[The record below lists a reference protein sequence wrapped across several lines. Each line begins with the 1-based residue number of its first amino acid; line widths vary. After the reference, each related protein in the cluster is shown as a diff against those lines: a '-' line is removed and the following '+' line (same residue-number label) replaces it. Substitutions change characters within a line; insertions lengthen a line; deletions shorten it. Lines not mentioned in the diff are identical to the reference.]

1 MLAMRQSWISIQRA
15 VTGSTWSPL
24 QMVVLTAIAV
34 LGIPALS
41 RGQSPS
47 DEAKGVSTESLS
59 PEAVQFFESKI
70 RPVLIEHCYRCHSS
84 DGQAV
89 RGGLSLDHR
98 DAILAGGES
107 GPAVVPHDLDE
118 SVLWD
123 AINHRGMRMPPNS
136 KLPANVI
143 EDFKSWIEMGSPDP
157 RVQTGVQVHSQVTAE
172 DIEKGKSFWSFQKP
186 SKPTVPESK
195 FQDWSR
201 TDIDRFVA
209 AAWDKQDLQPN
220 ADTSAGTLIRRL
232 YVDLIGI
239 LPDAAAVEAFE
250 MEYAK
255 SEDRAIAK
263 VVDDLL
269 AKPQFGERWGR
280 HWLDVVRFAESTGKE
295 VDATFPHAWRY
306 RDFVIDS
313 FNQDKPYD
321 YFIRQQIAGDLLPAP
336 SDKAWTENLI
346 ATGFLAIGPK
356 SLSEQNPRQFKADLI
371 DEQID
376 VTTRVVLGISVACAR
391 CHDHKFDPISQEDY
405 YALAGIFQSTETCF
419 GGSRSLRNRQPSR
432 LIELPMEDLGPEAKA
447 IAPSELA
454 KMKEQLTR
462 LQTELVEARRA
473 QRQPTST
480 NNPRNRILNAAILD
494 QAVSQLNQQIL
505 SYDSSGK
512 PQTLAMG
519 VQDSERIAN
528 ARLLARGE
536 IDKPAQ
542 EVPRGFVTVLS
553 DGSTPMPSKSS
564 GRLELANWLT
574 SRDNPLTARVMVN
587 RIWQHL
593 IGKALV
599 RETDNF
605 GLSGPAPSHPE
616 LLDYLAVDFMDHNWS
631 IKQMIRA
638 IANSRV
644 YRLSSQYDP
653 LHLEADPNNLYIAR
667 GNTRRLDAEALR
679 DSILAASQQ
688 LDTRRPRGSMIAS
701 WGQTIL
707 GPNGPAAIPPEA
719 IRAMTSES
727 TDGLGALLRP
737 LFNARN
743 NSQPFDAPTYYRSVY
758 LPIARNSLPRSLDL
772 FDFAE
777 PSLIVG
783 ERESSNTP
791 EQALYLMNSRFILEQ
806 SDALARVLIQRNS
819 NPIARIEQAFVAV
832 YGRKANEGE
841 RNAALSFYR
850 NAIKNVDDPQTDVRS
865 FRALSQL
872 CQALFGSAE
881 FRYIP

>member
-1 MLAMRQSWISIQRA
+1 MRQSWISLLRA
-15 VTGSTWSPL
+15 VGSLISPPL
-24 QMVVLTAIAV
+24 ETASIVALATVVL
-34 LGIPALS
+34 LS
-41 RGQSPS
+41 PVSLVRAQSTDVGGDS
-47 DEAKGVSTESLS
+47 STLLA

-70 RPVLIEHCYRCHSS
+70 RPVLVEHCYRCHSS

-98 DAILAGGES
+98 DAVLAGGES
-107 GPAVVPHDLDE
+107 GPAVVPGDLDE

-143 EDFKSWIEMGSPDP
+143 QDFKTWIEMGAPDP
-157 RVQTGVQVHSQVTAE
+157 RVQTGVQVRSQVTAE
-172 DIEKGKSFWSFQKP
+172 DIEKGKTFWSFQKP
-186 SKPTVPESK
+186 SKPAVPAPSLK
-195 FQDWSR
+195 DWSR

-209 AAWDKQDLQPN
+209 VAWEKQDLKPT
-220 ADTSAGTLIRRL
+220 ADTTPGTLIRRL
-232 YVDLIGI
+232 YIDLIGI
-239 LPDAAAVEAFE
+239 LPDAATAETFEIEYTKSADQAV
-250 MEYAK
+250 
-255 SEDRAIAK
+255 SN
-263 VVDDLL
+263 VVEDLL
-269 AKPQFGERWGR
+269 ARPQFGERWGR
-280 HWLDVVRFAESTGKE
+280 HWLDVVRYAESTGKE

-321 YFIRQQIAGDLLPAP
+321 HFIRQQIAGDLLPAP
-336 SDKAWTENLI
+336 TDETWTENLI

-376 VTTRVVLGISVACAR
+376 ATTRVVLGVSVACAR

-405 YALAGIFQSTETCF
+405 YALAGIFQSTETCY

-432 LIELPMEDLGPEAKA
+432 LIELPIEDLGPEAKA

-454 KMKEQLTR
+454 KMKEQLAR

-473 QRQPTST
+473 QRQPTAS

-494 QAVSQLNQQIL
+494 QAVSQLSQQIL
-505 SYDSSGK
+505 SYDSTGR
-512 PQTLAMG
+512 PLTLAMG
-519 VQDSERIAN
+519 VQDSDRIAN

-536 IDKPAQ
+536 IDKAAQ
-542 EVPRGFVTVLS
+542 EVPRGFVSVLA
-553 DGSTPMPSKSS
+553 DGSIEMPTKSS
-564 GRLELANWLT
+564 GRLELAYWLA
-574 SRDNPLTARVMVN
+574 SRENPLTARVMVN

-593 IGKALV
+593 IGKAFV

-616 LLDYLAVDFMDHNWS
+616 LLDYLAVEFMDHNWS
-631 IKQMIRA
+631 IKHMVRA

-653 LHLEADPNNLYIAR
+653 SHLEADPNNLYIAR
-667 GNTRRLDAEALR
+667 ANTRRLDAEALR

-719 IRAMTSES
+719 IRAMATES

-737 LFNARN
+737 LFNTRN
-743 NSQPFDAPTYYRSVY
+743 NSQPFDAPTYYRSIY
-758 LPIARNSLPRSLDL
+758 LPVARNRLPRSLDL

-791 EQALYLMNSRFILEQ
+791 EQALYLMNSEFILDQ
-806 SDALARVLIQRNS
+806 SDALARVLIQRDS
-819 NPIARIEQAFVAV
+819 SPIARIEQAFVAV
-832 YGRKANEGE
+832 YGRKANEAE

-850 NAIKNVDDPQTDVRS
+850 SAMKNVDDPQTDVRS